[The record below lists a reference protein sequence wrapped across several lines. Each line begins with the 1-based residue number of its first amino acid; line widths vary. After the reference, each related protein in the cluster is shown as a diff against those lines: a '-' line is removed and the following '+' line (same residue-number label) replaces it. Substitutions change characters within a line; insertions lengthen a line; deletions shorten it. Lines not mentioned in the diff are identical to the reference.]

1 MAYKE
6 NVIALLNSQELSK
19 EQKEKLEKI
28 FPELN
33 ESEDERTK
41 NEIIAFVEQSI
52 HRGGGTPIPEEQENK
67 WISWLEKQGEK
78 KHKFIIGDIIS
89 NNNTTFRVD
98 NIVKNCMGK
107 DCYFLVNVK
116 SEKDGTRYLKFTDSQ
131 GRTHN
136 SGEITWLCEQVDA
149 QFEKQRE
156 EEKELKKVE
165 QKPLQ
170 WNISDYRTWQYI
182 VSDVL
187 TKHDGIGQ
195 YLDDGFCKNIAKYMQ
210 ETWGKRL
217 HLD

>member
-1 MAYKE
+1 MDYKE

-28 FPELN
+28 FPEIN
-33 ESEDERTK
+33 ESGD
-41 NEIIAFVEQSI
+41 EIIRKWLIELVEEVRKANPTNADHNGMCS
-52 HRGGGTPIPEEQENK
+52 EA
-67 WISWLEKQGEK
+67 ISWLEKKGEK

-98 NIVKNCMGK
+98 NIVKNCIGK

-116 SEKDGTRYLKFTDSQ
+116 SEKDGTRYLKFIDSQ

-156 EEKELKKVE
+156 EKKELKKVE

-187 TKHDGIGQ
+187 TKHDEIGQ
-195 YLDDGFCKNIAKYMQ
+195 YLDNGFCKNIAKYMQ
-210 ETWGKRL
+210 ETWSKRL